1 MSNTSRTVVITL
13 VALLAAGAYWLS
25 RPAPKQGMSS
35 ESDSGSTQTTAV
47 TMPVLSAEEAAGKVK
62 YSMLCAQC
70 HGANAGGTMQGPPL
84 IHKIYEP
91 SHHGDMAFLLAAQ
104 NGVRAH
110 HWNFG
115 DMPAV
120 EGSND
125 EMVAEIVTFIRA
137 VQRANGIQ

>member
-1 MSNTSRTVVITL
+1 MSNSLRVIVVAM
-13 VALLAAGAYWLS
+13 VAVLAAGAFWNS
-25 RPAPKQGMSS
+25 RPSPVAVQPAAHSANA
-35 ESDSGSTQTTAV
+35 ETIAV
-47 TMPVLSAEEAAGKVK
+47 TMPELSAAEKSGQVK